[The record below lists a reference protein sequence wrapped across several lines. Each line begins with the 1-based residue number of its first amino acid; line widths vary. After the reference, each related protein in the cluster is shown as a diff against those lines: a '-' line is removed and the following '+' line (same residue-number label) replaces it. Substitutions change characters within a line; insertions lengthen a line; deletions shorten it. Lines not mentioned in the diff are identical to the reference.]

1 MRPHPLDRWALA
13 LAVLALALAAGVSAV
28 DAAHTRR
35 GLYAPSADG
44 R

>member
-35 GLYAPSADG
+35 GLYLPSADG